1 MDTDK
6 ELEVMIGLSR
16 ERYTAFKNDYEVMGL
31 LEAKRL
37 AYAQFIRRRD
47 RVGRVEATRVLIQIA
62 AIAKLALSEL
72 YSDIEDEEYKTHFTP
87 IL

>member
-1 MDTDK
+1 MDVER
-6 ELEVMIGLSR
+6 ELELMIGLSR
-16 ERYTAFKNDYEVMGL
+16 ERYPKFTSDYEVLGL
-31 LEAKRL
+31 LESKRQ
-37 AYAQFIRRRD
+37 AYQRS
-47 RVGRVEATRVLIQIA
+47 VGMRSRMGRIESTRALIQIA